1 MMKIKDYKKR
11 ILVKEYIDIDV
22 DGQEYC
28 IYICNDVVAGI
39 YKRLEDGSTDNVGH
53 KALCDLTGM
62 TKAGFMKAIA
72 EFVEIT
78 ELMEI

>member
-11 ILVKEYIDIDV
+11 ILVKEYIDIYV
-22 DGQEYC
+22 DRQEYH

-39 YKRLEDGSTDNVGH
+39 YKRLEDGSTDSVGH
-53 KALCDLTGM
+53 KALCNLTGM

-72 EFVEIT
+72 EFVEI
-78 ELMEI
+78 MEI

>member
-28 IYICNDVVAGI
+28 IYICNDAVVGI
-39 YKRLEDGSTDNVGH
+39 YKRLEDGSTDSVGH
-53 KALCDLTGM
+53 KALCNLTGM

-72 EFVEIT
+72 EFVEI
-78 ELMEI
+78 MEI

>member
-11 ILVKEYIDIDV
+11 ILVKEYIDIYV
-22 DGQEYC
+22 DGEEYC

-39 YKRLEDGSTDNVGH
+39 YKRLEDGSTDSIGH
-53 KALCDLTGM
+53 KALCNLTGM

-72 EFVEIT
+72 EFVET
-78 ELMEI
+78 MEI

>member
-28 IYICNDVVAGI
+28 IYICNNVVAGI
-39 YKRLEDGSTDNVGH
+39 YKRLEDGSTDNVRH
-53 KALCDLTGM
+53 KALCELTGM
-62 TKAGFMKAIA
+62 TKARFMKAIA
-72 EFVEIT
+72 KFVEI
-78 ELMEI
+78 MEI